1 MANPVGYW
9 VVSTIRWPVWHAAVY
24 CRSRLEGRLSV
35 EVTKDL
41 SSAVFAG
48 SAARASAAAISL
60 DPIVKSPG
68 SILREEINIP
78 DAVGDAPQSA

>member
-1 MANPVGYW
+1 MRIPA
-9 VVSTIRWPVWHAAVY
+9 WHAVVY
-24 CRSRLEGRLSV
+24 CRSRLEGRFSVV